1 MVRFGATI
9 ADAEL
14 VIAFN
19 AAVAVA
25 VAVATDADVGA
36 PERGR

>member
-25 VAVATDADVGA
+25 TDADVGA